1 MELWNTNRFTNIYNV
16 GLSERQ
22 CREDSRERERTFEK
36 IRAENYPNLIKD
48 VNINMTKSQF
58 TLR

>member
-16 GLSERQ
+16 GLSEGGSAEKRA
-22 CREDSRERERTFEK
+22 ERMFEK
-36 IRAENYPNLIKD
+36 TMAENYPNLIKD
-48 VNINMTKSQF
+48 VNINMIKSQC